1 MHWRLQ
7 CADKISPHLIKYM
20 PNAQQLIALIKSHV
34 KGDDERFY
42 SLVLQLAAAEA
53 KRGHAAVAEQLKELL
68 EQAKSPRPRV
78 VFSHGPIPVAS
89 VRSDLASILSVQN
102 PKTLLSSMVLDDAL
116 LSQLQRIVHEQRQ
129 RARLKTHG
137 LNPRR
142 KLLLTGPPGTGKTM
156 TASALAGELGL
167 PLFSVLLHGILTKF
181 MGEAAAKLKLI
192 FDAMTE
198 MRGVYL
204 FDEIDALAAKRETE
218 NDVGEARRILNSF
231 LQFLEQDQS
240 DALIIAA
247 TNHESLLDKA
257 LFRRFQAIL
266 KYRLPSADLTII
278 ALNRRLQGF
287 DTSDI
292 DWQKIAAEAHGLSHA
307 EIMAAAEDAARNAI
321 LDRGPKILNADLHA
335 AIAARKT
342 QAH

>member
-1 MHWRLQ
+1 M
-7 CADKISPHLIKYM
+7 SPHPIKYM
-20 PNAQQLIALIKSHV
+20 PNAQQLIALVKSHL

-68 EQAKSPRPRV
+68 DQAKSPRPRV

-102 PKTLLSSMVLDDAL
+102 PKTLLSNMVLDDAL

-129 RARLKTHG
+129 RARLKNHG

-142 KLLLTGPPGTGKTM
+142 KLLLLGPPGTGKTM

-204 FDEIDALAAKRETE
+204 FDEIDALAAKRDTE

-240 DALIIAA
+240 DALIIAT
-247 TNHESLLDKA
+247 TNHEALLDKA

-266 KYRLPSADLTII
+266 KYKVPSTELTIE
-278 ALNRRLQGF
+278 ALKRRLHGF

-321 LDRGPKILNADLHA
+321 LDRGSKVLNADLHA

-342 QAH
+342 QSH